1 MRKIESKT
9 KRVGIK
15 CHSASAGESQTS
27 GIWAEELNIKRVST
41 CVFLCVT
48 LLDEIINQVSYRLH
62 LPFEFN
68 PLECLCDVQTAS
80 PELNGFLLFCG
91 TVRQRHLFQIAS
103 IFVLQLLTLRLT
115 LAFLKRLEWVFPLW
129 GSHYRFNPR
138 WRGWNVLKCCD

>member
-9 KRVGIK
+9 EHVGIK
-15 CHSASAGESQTS
+15 CDSASAGESQTS
-27 GIWAEELNIKRVST
+27 GIWAEELNIKPVST

-48 LLDEIINQVSYRLH
+48 LLDEIINQVSSRLH
-62 LPFEFN
+62 LPIEFN
-68 PLECLCDVQTAS
+68 PLECIRDVQTAS

-91 TVRQRHLFQIAS
+91 TVKQRNLFQIAS

-129 GSHYRFNPR
+129 GSRYRFNPR